1 MYNIGYEI
9 ESANI
14 DLIYTLAMAKKSI
27 IVFVWSVL
35 IIKFRT
41 DNAMIRKTIPKS
53 INCGSFSLAWCFKK
67 HRSIN
72 RGKKTIEEPTVN
84 NIKSMK
90 IITLVRF

>member
-1 MYNIGYEI
+1 
-9 ESANI
+9 
-14 DLIYTLAMAKKSI
+14 
-27 IVFVWSVL
+27 
-35 IIKFRT
+35 
-41 DNAMIRKTIPKS
+41 MIRKTIPKS

-90 IITLVRF
+90 IISYHKNL